1 MLTAKILYPDTL
13 HGNRII
19 ECLEC
24 GLSYIK
30 KDFMALSDAWKLKYF
45 KLSSGGHEN
54 VKPDIIVC
62 HNCLF
67 AILKDLAIEAK
78 TSPVKFKILTR
89 LQEIEFDFF
98 PEQYA
103 NMQLGTH
110 MDDFLATLD
119 ALNGDFTDDTDETPP
134 REGASPDW

>member
-13 HGNRII
+13 HGNRIT

-24 GLSYIK
+24 GLSYVK
-30 KDFMALSDAWKLKYF
+30 KDFTALSDAWKLKYF
-45 KLSSGGHEN
+45 KLSSGEN
-54 VKPDIIVC
+54 IKPDIIVC

-67 AILKDLAIEAK
+67 EILKDLAAEAK
-78 TSPVKFKILTR
+78 TSPIKFKILTK

-98 PEQYA
+98 PEQYVH
-103 NMQLGTH
+103 MQLGTR

-119 ALNGDFTDDTDETPP
+119 ALDGDLTDDTDEMPP
-134 REGASPDW
+134 REGDSSDWDV